1 MMLKQAYGYLRAS
14 TDPKKQQNSVD
25 VQKAVIDR
33 FAELCG
39 YQIKQ
44 YFIEYKSGADD
55 ERPVFNEALNQ
66 CITEQ
71 AFLITWKVDRMSRSL
86 SIFKKIQNHLHLLR
100 FAELSDVEPN
110 LLMLSVLLGV
120 AHQERINT
128 GVRVKATYQ
137 TLKAKNP
144 NHPWGNP
151 NMGTD
156 VQPIGEQ
163 VRINNA
169 SNFNQRIQRL
179 CDDFRQAGYCSNK
192 QLALKLNEIG
202 LTTRRGSSFTQSNL
216 HRILN
221 YGRQDA

>member
-1 MMLKQAYGYLRAS
+1 MLKQGYGYLRAS

-86 SIFKKIQNHLHLLR
+86 SIFKKIQNHLGLLR
-100 FAELSDVEPN
+100 FTELDDSEPN
-110 LLMLSVLLGV
+110 LLLLSVLLGV

-128 GVRVKATYQ
+128 SVRVKATYQ
-137 TLKAKNP
+137 TLKAQNP
-144 NHPWGNP
+144 NLLWGNP
-151 NMGTD
+151 RMSED
-156 VQPIGEQ
+156 VQPLGEAT
-163 VRINNA
+163 RIRNA
-169 SNFNQRIQRL
+169 GNFNRKIQSL
-179 CDDFRQAGYCSNK
+179 CDDFNRAGYCTLREK
-192 QLALKLNEIG
+192 VVKLNEIG
-202 LTTRRGSSFTQSNL
+202 LTTRRGSPFTQSNL

-221 YGRQDA
+221 YGVTNA

>member
-1 MMLKQAYGYLRAS
+1 MRKQAYGYLRAS
-14 TDPKKQQNSVD
+14 TDPKKQQNSIE

-33 FAELCG
+33 FAQLCG
-39 YQIKQ
+39 YEIKE
-44 YFIEYKSGADD
+44 YFIEYKSGGDD
-55 ERPVFNEALNQ
+55 ERPVFNQLLNQ
-66 CITEQ
+66 CIAEQ

-137 TLKAKNP
+137 TLKARNP
-144 NHPWGNP
+144 DHPWGNP
-151 NMGTD
+151 NMASD
-156 VQPIGEQ
+156 VQPLGER
-163 VRINNA
+163 VRIQNA
-169 SNFNQRIQRL
+169 SEFNQRIQRL
-179 CDDFRQAGYCSNK
+179 CGDFKQAGYCSNK

-202 LTTRRGSSFTQSNL
+202 LTTRRGSPFTQSNL

-221 YGRQDA
+221 YGGKNA